1 MAQLLR
7 LSPMLVVLLLGLVP
21 AAALAGHEPCHSV
34 MTGAVKYRTC
44 AKFCKSGRR
53 SHCRFCKCQECDF
66 CAAHSAAG
74 GVSSAS
80 KVSSSGRLFARK
92 SPTTAAAH
100 AAAASPNG
108 VDRAPVPQPVPQRAP
123 QPAPM
128 LHGSPAPIRPPRM
141 LARPVSLGSA
151 GRSAASSARVHASAG
166 IRTPDLPHSSPAL
179 ITFII
184 LIVFASLLGP
194 VLAVHFR
201 RSRSRLKQQFAP
213 LLGERSCVLDEM
225 GEESDLGED
234 LAEVF

>member
-7 LSPMLVVLLLGLVP
+7 LSPMLVVLLLGFVP

-34 MTGAVKYRTC
+34 MTGDAKYRTC

-80 KVSSSGRLFARK
+80 KVSSSGRIFARK
-92 SPTTAAAH
+92 SPTPAAAH

-108 VDRAPVPQPVPQRAP
+108 FDRSPVPQPVPQRAP

-128 LHGSPAPIRPPRM
+128 LHGSPAPIRPPPM

-151 GRSAASSARVHASAG
+151 GRSGASSARVHDSSSA
-166 IRTPDLPHSSPAL
+166 LV
-179 ITFII
+179 TFII
-184 LIVFASLLGP
+184 LIVLASLLGP
-194 VLAVHFR
+194 ILAVHFR

-213 LLGERSCVLDEM
+213 LLGERLCVLDEM
-225 GEESDLGED
+225 GEEADLGED